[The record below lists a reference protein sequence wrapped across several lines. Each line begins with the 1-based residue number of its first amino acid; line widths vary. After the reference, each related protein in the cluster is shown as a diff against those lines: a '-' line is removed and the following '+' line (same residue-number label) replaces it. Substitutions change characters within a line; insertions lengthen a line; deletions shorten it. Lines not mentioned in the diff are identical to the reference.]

1 MPIIQNQ
8 RPQINNQA
16 DMPLES
22 NQDSLEQS
30 NVYNNID
37 SLPPSY
43 EELMKQNKIGTRV
56 FFGGN
61 LLKQPAYY
69 NLNYRKIDDL
79 KNTDLLMNN
88 SFWLGVWPGLKQLH
102 YDYIANAVRN
112 YISSL

>member
-1 MPIIQNQ
+1 MPINQNQ

-43 EELMKQNKIGTRV
+43 EELMKQNKIGTILITNEQDPSIPLPILPNTHITGTPSTSIYLYLKILTFFCV
-56 FFGGN
+56 FNKIFQY
-61 LLKQPAYY
+61 LKTQ
-69 NLNYRKIDDL
+69 R
-79 KNTDLLMNN
+79 
-88 SFWLGVWPGLKQLH
+88 
-102 YDYIANAVRN
+102 
-112 YISSL
+112 